1 MHLKALQTL
10 LPPRPRRGNS
20 YFVKFMARQERGVVK
35 RAACC
40 RAAVKITKITQGE
53 EREGIYSAVLR
64 RLSRLH
70 ICSLSLNYDP
80 FFSLSFSLLSSLDT
94 RSYLFPTPFCV
105 FVFVNDFTLSC
116 LSSSPLFT
124 CLVFE
129 IGGIKGWL
137 AHTFT
142 RFYVKSNLAVCQ
154 LVSKTV
160 LCSCSCGCSG
170 STQGPAWIPLD
181 PWGLLSCAMNGEI
194 TGWVLVTKM
203 PSLAEGYS
211 FSFRQ

>member
-53 EREGIYSAVLR
+53 ETEGIYSAVLR

-80 FFSLSFSLLSSLDT
+80 FFSLSFSLWASLDT

-129 IGGIKGWL
+129 IRGI
-137 AHTFT
+137 
-142 RFYVKSNLAVCQ
+142 RD
-154 LVSKTV
+154 
-160 LCSCSCGCSG
+160 G
-170 STQGPAWIPLD
+170 SLTH
-181 PWGLLSCAMNGEI
+181 
-194 TGWVLVTKM
+194 
-203 PSLAEGYS
+203 SLG
-211 FSFRQ
+211 FM